1 MKFLLLYLV
10 DEAVAARLP
19 MSEVDAVVAE
29 KTRVGQELHAQGKD
43 LLGARLW
50 PSATATRLTRR
61 GGQFT
66 AVDGPFAETKEVVGG
81 FNLIQCTSKAEAIEW
96 AKRFQCADW
105 GSVEVR
111 PVWERC
117 LCHGAFDCSSQV

>member
-1 MKFLLLYLV
+1 MKFLLLYMV

-29 KTRVGQELHAQGKD
+29 KTRVGQDLHGQGKD
-43 LLGARLW
+43 VLGARLW

-61 GGQFT
+61 DGQFT

-81 FNLIQCTSKAEAIEW
+81 FNLIECASKVEAIEW

-105 GSVEVR
+105 GTVEVR

-117 LCHGAFDCSSQV
+117 LCHGSYNCSSQV

>member
-1 MKFLLLYLV
+1 MKFLLLYMV
-10 DEAVAARLP
+10 DEVAAASIP
-19 MSEVDAVVAE
+19 MPEVDAVVAE
-29 KTRVGQELHAQGKD
+29 KTRVGQALWAQGKN
-43 LLGARLW
+43 LGGARLW

-61 GGQFT
+61 DGQFT

-81 FNLIQCTSKAEAIEW
+81 FNLIECASKAEAIEW

-105 GSVEVR
+105 GTVEVR

-117 LCHGAFDCSSQV
+117 LCHGAYDCSSQV